1 MDEKMD
7 LLATE
12 QNNPNTLQID
22 RCSTLEMMAL
32 INQADQTV
40 PLAVSHEIPSI
51 AKAVDCIAERLGQG
65 GRLLYVGAGTSG
77 RLGVL
82 DASECVP
89 TYGTPPEMVVGLI
102 AGGERALVESIEGVE
117 DSAESGIADI
127 VKSRVGPSDAVVGI
141 AASGRTPYVLAALGE
156 AAARGALTVGIC
168 NTANSE
174 LSRAADIMV
183 EVITG
188 PEVIMGSTR
197 MKAGTAQKMVLNMIS
212 TGTMIKLGRVYQNCM
227 VGLIASNQKLRARAV
242 RIIYRI
248 TGAEQSAA
256 KEALAQADGQI
267 KTAILMLQTGMT
279 PEQADAVLS
288 RHGGVL
294 RAALE
299 AAQNDHNT

>member
-22 RCSTLEMMAL
+22 QCSTLEMMEL
-32 INQADQTV
+32 INQADQMV
-40 PLAVSHEIPSI
+40 PKAVSRELASI

-102 AGGERALVESIEGVE
+102 AGGERALVEAVEGIE
-117 DSAESGIADI
+117 DSTESGIADI
-127 VKSRVGPSDAVVGI
+127 VKNRVNQKDAVVGI
-141 AASGRTPYVLAALGE
+141 AASGRTPYVLAALKE
-156 AAARGALTVGIC
+156 AAARGALTVGVC

-174 LSRAADIMV
+174 LSKMADIAI

-227 VGLIASNQKLRARAV
+227 VDLIASNHKLQARAV
-242 RIIYRI
+242 RIIRLI
-248 TGAEQSAA
+248 TGAEQDAA
-256 KEALAQADGQI
+256 EEALAQADGQI
-267 KTAILMLQTGMT
+267 KTAILMLQAGMT
-279 PEQADAVLS
+279 LEQAGAALS
-288 RHGGVL
+288 QCGGVL

-299 AAQNDHNT
+299 AVQK